1 VTAFGRSSV
10 AITDLTR
17 SANIQLVLRS
27 NAPIDRAMRQAWMRV
42 NYLIAIALATLA
54 WLYFVV
60 WVVRGMF

>member
-1 VTAFGRSSV
+1 VTAFDRSSV

-42 NYLIAIALATLA
+42 NYLIAIATLA

>member
-42 NYLIAIALATLA
+42 NYLIAIATLA